1 MDRLS
6 IANLQDS
13 YPHSLS
19 GGEQQRVAL
28 ARALAAKP
36 QVMLLDEPFSGL
48 DINLRDRVRE
58 DTLKLLREAGTPVLL
73 VTHDPEEAMSMA
85 DRIAVMRG
93 GAVQQFGIPSEIY
106 DQPNNKFVAEFFGNI
121 NELPC
126 EVNGEYLVSRAGT
139 FALQSDDQEEEQTI
153 AFRNEAVTI
162 VDGDCGVPATVD
174 EARLLGP
181 SVIVALSLAGGEKIQ
196 ANIPSKT
203 LPRIGEKVH
212 IKIDSERVFVF
223 SA

>member
-1 MDRLS
+1 MVL
-6 IANLQDS
+6 L
-13 YPHSLS
+13 
-19 GGEQQRVAL
+19 G
-28 ARALAAKP
+28 LAATSVRRTRGVGRVIYIISLKTIRCDLR
-36 QVMLLDEPFSGL
+36 QVIAFGSDAW
-48 DINLRDRVRE
+48 IYRLR
-58 DTLKLLREAGTPVLL
+58 
-73 VTHDPEEAMSMA
+73 
-85 DRIAVMRG
+85 
-93 GAVQQFGIPSEIY
+93 
-106 DQPNNKFVAEFFGNI
+106 
-121 NELPC
+121 
-126 EVNGEYLVSRAGT
+126 
-139 FALQSDDQEEEQTI
+139 EEEQTI